1 MTSVDYSNYKEYDV
15 LSGAFINTE
24 FFSNVIEFH
33 EYVTDHGVYKYSSY
47 EDYTSNLDGTT
58 SQLYKLMASGDIPGR
73 IMQIVYKGE
82 GYSFNS
88 NILLSSYEERLQFYD
103 FLFFMFIAKD
113 DDNCTESYN
122 VLIDN
127 PRIYTR
133 V

>member
-1 MTSVDYSNYKEYDV
+1 MTSVDYSNYNEYTV

-24 FFSNVIEFH
+24 FFSNVLEFH
-33 EYVTDHGVYKYSSY
+33 EYVTDRGVYRYSTY
-47 EDYTSNLDGTT
+47 EDYTSCPDGTT

-88 NILLSSYEERLQFYD
+88 NRLLSSYEERLQFYD
-103 FLFFMFIAKD
+103 FLFFMFIVKD
-113 DDNCTESYN
+113 ENDCTEMHN

-127 PRIYTR
+127 PRIYTL

>member
-1 MTSVDYSNYKEYDV
+1 MTSVDYSNYEEYDI
-15 LSGAFINTE
+15 LSGAFVNTN

-33 EYVTDHGVYKYSSY
+33 EYVTDHDVYKYSTY
-47 EDYTSNLDGTT
+47 EDYTSGPDGTA

-82 GYSFNS
+82 GYSFDS
-88 NILLSSYEERLQFYD
+88 NELLLSYEKRLQFYD
-103 FLFFMFIAKD
+103 FLFSMFIAKD
-113 DDNCTESYN
+113 DDNCTEMYN